1 MVQILPCKFQFC
13 FWLCKG
19 RTFFFLKQLCNFKIC
34 SIWKTTTFVG
44 NWLLNLK
51 SSDTV
56 NMLLLRLLRRKRFY
70 LSILLIGFFYYAYN
84 FLSLRLSDHSLR
96 EALLENPFHF
106 EAQVDYFH
114 TKERRVR
121 FVEIGQD
128 SLPLIVFVHGAPSSS
143 RFWESM
149 LTDSLLLC
157 NAKMLAVDRPGYGY
171 SGYGNPEISVKK
183 QAEVIADIIRQE
195 RPHHSK
201 IILHGSSYGGT
212 VAARIAM
219 DYPDLVDGL
228 LLQSA
233 SVAPGEEKTY
243 DISYYTTHWA
253 TEWFVP
259 GALKVANHEKLSHK
273 QQLEKM
279 RPFWR
284 RITAPTVILHGAMD
298 KLIYPINAE
307 YARQMLTHARS
318 VDLIMVK
325 QSAHDLL
332 WTRRDLLIA
341 ALLKLLNKEHPDL
354 YSFNHCF

>member
-1 MVQILPCKFQFC
+1 MNI
-13 FWLCKG
+13 
-19 RTFFFLKQLCNFKIC
+19 FLR
-34 SIWKTTTFVG
+34 
-44 NWLLNLK
+44 
-51 SSDTV
+51 
-56 NMLLLRLLRRKRFY
+56 RLLRRKRFY
-70 LSILLIGFFYYAYN
+70 LLIAFIGFLLYAYH
-84 FLSLRLSDHSLR
+84 FLSMRLSDQSLR
-96 EALLENPFHF
+96 AALSMNPFHF
-106 EAQVDYFH
+106 EAKIDYFY

-121 FVEIGQD
+121 YVEIGKD

-143 RFWESM
+143 RFWEGM
-149 LTDSLLLC
+149 LTDSLLLS

-171 SGYGNPEISVKK
+171 SGYGKPELSVQK
-183 QAEVIADIIRQE
+183 QAAIIANIIRQE

-243 DISYYTTHWA
+243 DITYYTTHWS

-273 QQLEKM
+273 TELEKM

-284 RITAPTVILHGAMD
+284 RIKVPTIILHGAMD
-298 KLIYPINAE
+298 KLIYPMNAA

-341 ALLKLLNKEHPDL
+341 SLLKLLNKKHTDL
-354 YSFNHCF
+354 YSFKN

>member
-1 MVQILPCKFQFC
+1 MDSV
-13 FWLCKG
+13 
-19 RTFFFLKQLCNFKIC
+19 
-34 SIWKTTTFVG
+34 WKTTTFDG
-44 NWLLNLK
+44 NWLLTK
-51 SSDTV
+51 KVTGAV
-56 NMLLLRLLRRKRFY
+56 NISLFRLLRRKRFY
-70 LSILLIGFFYYAYN
+70 LFIALIGFLYYAYH
-84 FLSLRLSDHSLR
+84 FLSMRLSDQSMR
-96 EALLENPFHF
+96 EALAQNPFHF
-106 EAQVDYFH
+106 KAQIDYYH

-121 FVEIGQD
+121 YVEIGQD

-143 RFWESM
+143 RFWEHM

-157 NAKMLAVDRPGYGY
+157 HAKMLAVDRPGYGY
-171 SGYGNPEISVKK
+171 SGYGKPETSVQK
-183 QAEVIADIIRQE
+183 QAEVIAGIIQRE

-219 DYPDLVDGL
+219 DYPDLIDGL

-273 QQLEKM
+273 NELEQM
-279 RPFWR
+279 RPLWR
-284 RITAPTVILHGAMD
+284 RITSPTIILHGAMD
-298 KLIYPINAE
+298 KLIYPVNAE
-307 YARQMLTHARS
+307 YARQMLKHARS

-325 QSAHDLL
+325 KSAHDLL

-341 ALLKLLNKEHPDL
+341 SLLQLLNKKHVDL
-354 YSFNHCF
+354 YSFKE